1 MGIRSSVNTK
11 PFLIAT
17 VVIIVLALVARA
29 VPHSAGTGG
38 SGAGRAAV
46 ERWRADQAA
55 VYRNLRRLVLADEI
69 KTGDDVRRY
78 FAFCRGKVE
87 PNAAGPLGPELG
99 QIVGKKF
106 DKERVANAAARLE
119 SEFAP

>member
-1 MGIRSSVNTK
+1 MK
-11 PFLIAT
+11 PFLTAC
-17 VVIIVLALVARA
+17 VVLAVLALVARA
-29 VPHSAGTGG
+29 VPHSAGSGG
-38 SGAGRAAV
+38 SGAGHAAV
-46 ERWRADQAA
+46 ERWRMDQAA

-69 KTGDDVRRY
+69 KTGDDVMRY
-78 FAFCRGKVE
+78 FAFCRSKVE

-99 QIVGKKF
+99 HIVGKKF